1 MNRRMN
7 IRKVLSATF
16 LVLSAVF
23 IITAFT
29 VTRGPKDTR
38 AAASRMESVLARQMA
53 VLEEFSRQSLSDD
66 DYSRLNLAD
75 IPSDMVIYRY
85 SNDSLKAWSGEF
97 PLINDD
103 ISRVMVFHTITN
115 LGESV
120 VSPLTYVTEE
130 PSFEN
135 YGSKWYL
142 VRLFNEGDDKVICGL
157 EIADSQSERSENGV
171 NPRFH
176 LSDAYS
182 VDVLSSSGGSPVMYE
197 GRPVFKV
204 MSESDYPATGP
215 DVLFIW
221 MALFIYM
228 IGSVFYV
235 SIHKTL
241 PRVLAASAGLLVII
255 SLIFLWTHGRAETSG
270 IFSPTMYA
278 DGPVF
283 SSLGVQVMV
292 ALAIFMIVIYAYV
305 ARLGIARSMLQSDK
319 KAVLNL
325 SVLLVLSLG
334 ITIHFAWAFRSIILN
349 SNITLDLFKVRDLTW
364 ETAVVYMIFISLSVS
379 ILLLLQMARP
389 AVAKLFNVRYDV
401 FSLSGR
407 IFFSLALAVL
417 MTVSVSVMGFRKEHQ
432 IEKVWAN
439 RLSMDRDISLEITL
453 RSLENQI
460 ATDRFI
466 ASVSALEN
474 SVVLIQNRL
483 REIYFPQLV
492 SDYDMDVRIF
502 NADSSP
508 ESIQYYNDRLMGG
521 ALIASGS
528 RFIYTRD
535 ESGGPRYAGIFRYY
549 NDYGMST
556 VMVEVEPKA
565 NRGSRGYSGILG
577 LTPPGQVVLPGR
589 YSYSRYIGGKCMM
602 NWGAYAYPTA
612 LGARERKDD
621 GYRHFFNDVG
631 EDEVIVISRQLI
643 PVSYYIIAGFVL
655 AIVLFLFFSLF
666 GLSRVRRKKA
676 ERNYY
681 KSRITWFLMIS
692 LLLTLVSMAAL
703 SLSFIIRRSRAN
715 MNSNMSDKI
724 KTIQTML
731 EDRFRFV
738 NSVEEMNTQEVSTFL
753 DLVGNINSTD
763 VTLYT
768 TGGMAFRSTATQ
780 LFDRRV
786 LPFRIDDKA
795 YANIMRSHKRYYV
808 GTDRLGNRTCQTL
821 YAPVM
826 NSSGGILAIVS
837 APYSDE
843 SFDLRSEA
851 ILHSATVIML
861 FILLLLLSRLGIG
874 LVVTRMFRPLSE
886 MGRKMNSAEIGHLE
900 YIIYDRNDEIST
912 LVRAYN
918 LMVHDLSDSTKK
930 LAVAERDKA
939 WSGMARQ
946 VAHEIKNPLTPM
958 KLQIQRLIRMK
969 QKGDPSWTEKFDEV
983 TKVVLDHID
992 ILADTANEFSTFAR
1006 LYTEE
1011 PVDIDLDALLKE
1023 EIEMFDTKEDITLQY
1038 MGLENAIVSGPKP
1051 QLTRVFVNLLT
1062 NAVQAIEGQR
1072 EEDADKGLQPREGNI
1087 LVSLRN
1093 SRRDGFYDIVIEDS
1107 GPGVSEEN
1115 RQRLFTPNSTTKSS
1129 GTGLGLAICRNI
1141 LEKCGGEISY
1151 SKSFML
1157 GGACFTVRFPKK

>member
-1 MNRRMN
+1 MN
-7 IRKVLSATF
+7 IRKVFAAVF

-23 IITAFT
+23 IIAAFT

-38 AAASRMESVLARQMA
+38 AAASRVESILAKRMARMEA
-53 VLEEFSRQSLSDD
+53 FSRQALSET
-66 DYSRLNLAD
+66 DYSWLNIAE

-85 SNDSLKAWSGEF
+85 ADDSLQAWSGAF

-103 ISRVMVFHTITN
+103 ISRVMVFQTLTN
-115 LGESV
+115 LSESL
-120 VSPLTYVTEE
+120 VSPLTYVTGE

-142 VRLFNEGDDKVICGL
+142 VREFREEDDRVICGL
-157 EIADSQSERSENGV
+157 EIADFQDETSNNGV

-182 VDVLSSSGGSPVMYE
+182 VDVLSASGGSPVMYE
-197 GRPVFKV
+197 GKPVFKI
-204 MSESDYPATGP
+204 MSESDYAATGP

-221 MALFIYM
+221 LALFIYM

-235 SIHKTL
+235 SIRKTL
-241 PRVLAASAGLLVII
+241 PRVLAASAGLVVII

-270 IFSPTMYA
+270 IFSPTLYA

-292 ALAIFMIVIYAYV
+292 AMAVFMTVIYAYV
-305 ARLGIARSMLQSDK
+305 ARLGIARSMLESDRN
-319 KAVLNL
+319 AVLNL
-325 SVLLVLSLG
+325 SALLVLSIG
-334 ITIHFAWAFRSIILN
+334 ITAYAVWAFRSVILN
-349 SNITLDLFKVRDLTW
+349 SNITLDLFRIRELSW
-364 ETAVVYMIFISLSVS
+364 ETAVVYMVFISLAVSV
-379 ILLLLQMARP
+379 LLLLQMARP
-389 AVAKLFNVRYDV
+389 AVARLFSFRYDV
-401 FSLSGR
+401 FSLWGR

-417 MTVSVSVMGFRKEHQ
+417 MTVSVSVLGFRKEHQ

-453 RSLENQI
+453 RSLETQI
-460 ATDRFI
+460 ASDRFI

-474 SVVLIQNRL
+474 SVTLIQNRL

-492 SDYDMDVRIF
+492 SDYDMAVRIF

-508 ESIQYYNDRLMGG
+508 ESIQYYNDRLRGG
-521 ALIASGS
+521 AIIAPGS
-528 RFIYTRD
+528 RFIYTRH
-535 ESGGPRYAGIFRYY
+535 ESGGPRYAGVFRYY

-565 NRGSRGYSGILG
+565 NRGSMGYSGILG

-589 YSYSRYIGGKCMM
+589 YSYSRYIEGKCMM
-602 NWGAYAYPTA
+602 SWGAYAYPTA
-612 LGARERKDD
+612 LGEREKKDD
-621 GYRHFFNDVG
+621 GYRHFYHDVG
-631 EDEVIVISRQLI
+631 DDEVIVISRQLI
-643 PVSYYIIAGFVL
+643 PVFYYMIAGFVL
-655 AIVLFLFFSLF
+655 MVVLFLVFSLF
-666 GLSRVRRKKA
+666 GLSRVRRKRA

-681 KSRITWFLMIS
+681 KSRITWLLMIS
-692 LLLTLVSMAAL
+692 LFLTLVSMSAL
-703 SLSFIIRRSRAN
+703 SLNFIIRRSRAN
-715 MNSNMSDKI
+715 MYSNMSDKI
-724 KTIQTML
+724 KTIRTML
-731 EDRFRFV
+731 EDRMRFV
-738 NSVEEMNTQEVSTFL
+738 NSVDEISTQEVSTFL
-753 DLVGNINSTD
+753 DLVSNINSTD
-763 VTLYT
+763 ITLYT

-780 LFDRRV
+780 LFDRRI
-786 LPFRIDDKA
+786 LPLRISDKA
-795 YANIMRSHKRYYV
+795 YADIMLAHKRYYIA
-808 GTDRLGNRTCQTL
+808 TEKIGNHSYQAL

-843 SFDLRSEA
+843 SFDLGSEA
-851 ILHSATVIML
+851 ILHSAIVIML
-861 FILLLLLSRLGIG
+861 FIILLLLSRLGVG
-874 LVVTRMFRPLSE
+874 LVVNRMFSPLSE

-969 QKGDPSWTEKFDEV
+969 QRGDPSWAEKFDEV
-983 TKVVLDHID
+983 SKVVLDHID

-1011 PVDIDLDALLKE
+1011 PVDIDLDRLLKE
-1023 EIEMFDTKEDITLQY
+1023 EIDMFDSKEDITLQY
-1038 MGLENAIVSGPKP
+1038 MGLENAMISGPKP

-1072 EEDADKGLQPREGNI
+1072 EEDIEKGVQSREGNI

-1093 SRRDGFYDIVIEDS
+1093 SRKDGFYDVVVEDS

-1115 RQRLFTPNSTTKSS
+1115 RQKLFTPNFTTKSS

-1157 GGACFTVRFPKK
+1157 GGACFTVRFPKKIII